1 MDMGRPLVDRAKLT
15 GLLIEEFIRS
25 RRYVPDEAS
34 PIWALDDLPLKLGRR
49 VQQLNGSWQWKAWAG
64 VQRLWCVAAQ
74 ILNEPRL
81 DHSEH
86 ALRVKFFDVDGALV
100 ACADWLRRADGR
112 WVLYRILEPAHL
124 QSSQPERT
132 EAI

>member
-1 MDMGRPLVDRAKLT
+1 MTSQLVAPSRHVPMKRSLRMDMGRPLVDRAKLT

-34 PIWALDDLPLKLGRR
+34 PIWALDDLP
-49 VQQLNGSWQWKAWAG
+49 
-64 VQRLWCVAAQ
+64 
-74 ILNEPRL
+74 
-81 DHSEH
+81 
-86 ALRVKFFDVDGALV
+86 FDVDGALV

-124 QSSQPERT
+124 QSSQPEQT